1 MAGTKNVGDIS
12 KYNVIRNYALL
23 KGPVERMV
31 VRIGYRGYGDGVIK
45 EEDLF

>member
-23 KGPVERMV
+23 KGHFDRMV
-31 VRIGYRGYGDGVIK
+31 DRVGSDRRGGV
-45 EEDLF
+45 LL